1 MSSRDV
7 LMKTEATRMGQGI
20 QGGAGQYPA
29 ETEARVEAGAG
40 AHLWTNAEPNTLMEQ
55 VLERPNLMRAYQ
67 RVMSNRGAAGVDQ
80 MPVTA
85 LKGHLQQHW
94 PTLRERLLAGDY
106 YPQPVRRVS
115 IPKPQG
121 GERVLGIPT
130 VQDRL
135 IQQALHQVLSPMLE
149 PTFSDHSYGF
159 RPGRSAHQAVKAMQ
173 RHISDG
179 HRWVVDLDLAQF
191 FDRVNHD
198 VLMGLLARRI
208 TDRRILILVRRY
220 LQAGML
226 EGGLVSPRREGTPQ
240 GGPLSPLLSNVLLTE
255 LDRELERR
263 GHRFCRY
270 ADDCNIYVR
279 SKRAGDRVMA
289 SMTQFLATRLRL
301 TVNTDK
307 SAVDRPWRRSFL
319 GYSVSWHKRQVRL
332 RVAPKSLKAFMT
344 KLRPLLKRSRGQ
356 SLTTTIQKLN
366 PVLRGWANYYRL
378 TASKRPV
385 EALDGWI
392 RRRLR
397 LILWQQWKRPRTR
410 ARCLM
415 RLGLPAPRA
424 WMGATNGR
432 GPWWNSGASHMN
444 TALPKRVFNGLSL
457 VSLLDT
463 MNRLPSQP

>member
-1 MSSRDV
+1 
-7 LMKTEATRMGQGI
+7 MKTEAARMGQDI
-20 QGGAGQYPA
+20 EKEAGRYPA
-29 ETEARVEAGAG
+29 QTDVRVEADAA
-40 AHLWTNAEPNTLMEQ
+40 AHSWTNAEPSALMEQ
-55 VLERPNLMRAYQ
+55 VLSRPNLMGAYQ
-67 RVMSNRGAAGVDQ
+67 RVISNKGAAGVDQ
-80 MPVTA
+80 MSVTA
-85 LKGHLQQHW
+85 LKEHLQQHW
-94 PTLRERLLAGDY
+94 PGLRERLLAGDY
-106 YPQPVRRVS
+106 HPQPVRRVS

-121 GERVLGIPT
+121 GERILGIPT

-149 PTFSDHSYGF
+149 PNFSDHSYGF

-173 RHISDG
+173 GHINEG
-179 HRWVVDLDLAQF
+179 YRWVVDLDLEKF

-198 VLMGLLARRI
+198 VLMSLLARRI
-208 TDRRILILVRRY
+208 TDRRILTLIRRY
-220 LQAGML
+220 LEAGML

-279 SKRAGDRVMA
+279 SERAGHRLMV
-289 SMTQFLATRLRL
+289 SITHFLETRLRL
-301 TVNTDK
+301 KVNTVK
-307 SAVDRPWRRSFL
+307 SAVDRPWRRSYL
-319 GYSVSWHKRQVRL
+319 GYSVSWHKQVRL
-332 RVAPKSLKAFMT
+332 RVAPKSLERYRT
-344 KLRPLLKRSRGQ
+344 KLRQLLRGARGRSLQ
-356 SLTTTIQKLN
+356 TTIKRLN

-397 LILWQQWKRPRTR
+397 LILWRQWKRVATW
-410 ARCLM
+410 ARNLM
-415 RLGLPAPRA
+415 RLGLTERRA
-424 WMGATNGR
+424 WISATNGR

-444 TALPKRVFNGLSL
+444 AALPQKVFDRLSL

>member
-1 MSSRDV
+1 
-7 LMKTEATRMGQGI
+7 MKTEETRMGQGI
-20 QGGAGQYPA
+20 QEGAGRNPA
-29 ETEARVEAGAG
+29 GTGARVEADTGV
-40 AHLWTNAEPNTLMEQ
+40 HSWTNAKPNTLMEQ

-67 RVMSNRGAAGVDQ
+67 RVVSNKGAAGVDQ

-106 YPQPVRRVS
+106 HPQPVRRVS

-121 GERVLGIPT
+121 GERILGIPT

-135 IQQALHQVLSPMLE
+135 IQQALHQTLSPMLE

-173 RHISDG
+173 GYINDG

-198 VLMGLLARRI
+198 VLMSLLARHI
-208 TDRRILILVRRY
+208 TDHRILTLIRRY
-220 LQAGML
+220 LKAGML
-226 EGGLVSPRREGTPQ
+226 EGGVVSPRKQGAPQ

-279 SKRAGDRVMA
+279 SKRAGERVMA
-289 SMTQFLATRLRL
+289 SITHFLETRLRL
-301 TVNTDK
+301 KVNTDK

-356 SLTTTIQKLN
+356 SLATTIRNLN
-366 PVLRGWANYYRL
+366 PVLRGWASYYRL
-378 TASKRPV
+378 TASKRSV
-385 EALDGWI
+385 DALDGWI

-397 LILWQQWKRPRTR
+397 LILWQQWKRAHTR
-410 ARCLM
+410 ARNLM
-415 RLGLPAPRA
+415 RLGLTEPRA
-424 WMGATNGR
+424 WMSATNGR

-444 TALPKRVFNGLSL
+444 AALPKRVFNGLSL

-463 MNRLPSQP
+463 MNRLQSRP

>member
-1 MSSRDV
+1 M
-7 LMKTEATRMGQGI
+7 LMKTEAARMGQGN
-20 QGGAGQYPA
+20 QGGAGRNPA
-29 ETEARVEAGAG
+29 ETGARVEADAE
-40 AHLWTNAEPNTLMEQ
+40 AHSWTNAEPNARMEQ

-67 RVMSNRGAAGVDQ
+67 RVVSNKGAAGVDQ
-80 MPVTA
+80 MPTTA

-94 PTLRERLLAGDY
+94 PTVRERLLAGRY
-106 YPQPVRRVS
+106 HPQPIRRVS

-173 RHISDG
+173 QHINEG

-198 VLMGLLARRI
+198 VLMSLLARRI
-208 TDRRILILVRRY
+208 TDRRILTLIRRY
-220 LQAGML
+220 LEAGML
-226 EGGLVSPRREGTPQ
+226 DGGVVSPRREGTPQ

-279 SKRAGDRVMA
+279 SKRAGHRIMA
-289 SMTQFLATRLRL
+289 SLTHYLETHLRL
-301 TVNTDK
+301 KINTEK
-307 SAVDRPWRRSFL
+307 SAVDRPWRRSYL
-319 GYSVSWHKRQVRL
+319 GYSVSWHKQVRL
-332 RVAPKSLKAFMT
+332 RIAPKSLKAHQAN
-344 KLRPLLKRSRGQ
+344 LRQLLRRSRGR
-356 SLTTTIQKLN
+356 SLLTTIQHLN

-378 TASKRPV
+378 TDSKRSV
-385 EALDGWI
+385 EAMDGWV

-397 LILWQQWKRPRTR
+397 LILWRQWKRVHTR
-410 ARCLM
+410 ARNLM
-415 RLGLPAPRA
+415 RLGLVEERA
-424 WMGATNGR
+424 WKSATNGR

-444 TALPKRVFNGLSL
+444 AALPKQVFNRLSL

-463 MNRLPSQP
+463 MTRLQSQP

>member
-1 MSSRDV
+1 
-7 LMKTEATRMGQGI
+7 MGQGI

-29 ETEARVEAGAG
+29 ETEARVEADAG
-40 AHLWTNAEPNTLMEQ
+40 AHSWTNAEPNTQMEQ

-67 RVMSNRGAAGVDQ
+67 RVVSNKGAAGVDR

-85 LKGHLQQHW
+85 LKSHLQQHW
-94 PTLRERLLAGDY
+94 PTLRDRLLAGDY
-106 YPQPVRRVS
+106 HPQPVRRVS

-121 GERVLGIPT
+121 GERILGIPT

-135 IQQALHQVLSPMLE
+135 IQQALHQVLSPILE

-159 RPGRSAHQAVKAMQ
+159 RPGRSAHQAVKTMQ
-173 RHISDG
+173 RHINDG
-179 HRWVVDLDLAQF
+179 YRWVVDLDLARF

-198 VLMGLLARRI
+198 VLMSLLARRI
-208 TDRRILILVRRY
+208 TDRRILTLIRRY
-220 LQAGML
+220 LRAGML

-279 SKRAGDRVMA
+279 SERAGHRVMT
-289 SMTQFLATRLRL
+289 SITRFLERHLRL
-301 TVNTDK
+301 KVNADK

-319 GYSVSWHKRQVRL
+319 GYSVSWHKQVRL
-332 RVAPKSLKAFMT
+332 RIAPKSLQAFMA
-344 KLRPLLKRSRGQ
+344 KLRPLLRRSRGQ
-356 SLTTTIQKLN
+356 SLPATLQKLN
-366 PVLRGWANYYRL
+366 PVLRGWANYYCL

-397 LILWQQWKRPRTR
+397 LILWRQWKRPYTR
-410 ARCLM
+410 ARNLM
-415 RLGLPAPRA
+415 RLGLTEQRA
-424 WMGATNGR
+424 WMSATNGR

-444 TALPKRVFNGLSL
+444 AALPKRVFNDLSL

-463 MNRLPSQP
+463 MVRLQRQP

>member
-1 MSSRDV
+1 
-7 LMKTEATRMGQGI
+7 MGQGI

-191 FDRVNHD
+191 FDRLNHD

-356 SLTTTIQKLN
+356 ALTTTIRNLN

>member
-1 MSSRDV
+1 
-7 LMKTEATRMGQGI
+7 
-20 QGGAGQYPA
+20 
-29 ETEARVEAGAG
+29 
-40 AHLWTNAEPNTLMEQ
+40 MEQ
-55 VLERPNLMRAYQ
+55 ALERPNLMRAYQ
-67 RVMSNRGAAGVDQ
+67 RVVSNKGAAGVDQ

-94 PTLRERLLAGDY
+94 PALRERLFAGDY
-106 YPQPVRRVS
+106 HPQPVRRVS

-121 GERVLGIPT
+121 GERILGIPT

-135 IQQALHQVLSPMLE
+135 IQQALHQTLSPLLE
-149 PTFSDHSYGF
+149 PTFSDHSYRF
-159 RPGRSAHQAVKAMQ
+159 RPVRCSHQAVKAMQ
-173 RHISDG
+173 RHINDG

-198 VLMGLLARRI
+198 VLMSLLARRI
-208 TDRRILILVRRY
+208 TDQRMLTLIRRY

-226 EGGLVSPRREGTPQ
+226 EGGLVSPRREGAPQ

-270 ADDCNIYVR
+270 ADDCNIYVS
-279 SKRAGDRVMA
+279 SKRAGERVMA
-289 SMTQFLATRLRL
+289 SMTHFLETRLRL
-301 TVNTDK
+301 KVNTDK

-332 RVAPKSLKAFMT
+332 RIAPKSLKAFMT
-344 KLRPLLKRSRGQ
+344 KLRRLLKRSRGQ
-356 SLTTTIQKLN
+356 SLATTIRHLN

-385 EALDGWI
+385 EALDGWL

-397 LILWQQWKRPRTR
+397 LILWRQWKRARTR
-410 ARCLM
+410 ARYLM
-415 RLGLPAPRA
+415 RLGLPELRA
-424 WMGATNGR
+424 RMSATNGR

-444 TALPKRVFNGLSL
+444 AALPKRVFDRLSL

-463 MNRLPSQP
+463 MVRLQSQS

>member
-1 MSSRDV
+1 
-7 LMKTEATRMGQGI
+7 MGQGI
-20 QGGAGQYPA
+20 QERAGQYPA
-29 ETEARVEAGAG
+29 NTEVRVEADAA
-40 AHLWTNAEPNTLMEQ
+40 AHSWTNAEPNTLMEQ
-55 VLERPNLMRAYQ
+55 VLSRPNLMRAYQ
-67 RVMSNRGAAGVDQ
+67 RVVANKGAAGVDQ

-94 PTLRERLLAGDY
+94 PTLRERLLAGVY
-106 YPQPVRRVS
+106 QPQPVRRVS

-121 GERVLGIPT
+121 GERMLGIPT

-135 IQQALHQVLSPMLE
+135 IQQALHQVLSPLLE
-149 PTFSDHSYGF
+149 PSFSEHSYGF

-173 RHISDG
+173 RHINDG

-198 VLMGLLARRI
+198 VLMSLLARHI
-208 TDRRILILVRRY
+208 TDQRILALIRRY

-226 EGGLVSPRREGTPQ
+226 EGGLVNPKREGTPQ

-270 ADDCNIYVR
+270 ADDCNIYVCSRR
-279 SKRAGDRVMA
+279 SGERVMA
-289 SMTQFLATRLRL
+289 SITDYLETHLRL
-301 TVNTDK
+301 NVNTTK
-307 SAVDRPWRRSFL
+307 SAVDRPWRRSYL
-319 GYSVSWHKRQVRL
+319 GYSVSWHKQVRL
-332 RVAPKSLKAFMT
+332 RVAPKSLERYRA
-344 KLRPLLKRSRGQ
+344 KLRQLLRASRGR
-356 SLTTTIQKLN
+356 SVRATIEQLN

-385 EALDGWI
+385 ETLDGWI

-397 LILWQQWKRPRTR
+397 LILWRQWKRVHTR
-410 ARCLM
+410 ARFLM
-415 RLGLPAPRA
+415 RLGLSESRA
-424 WMGATNGR
+424 WRSATNGR

-444 TALPKRVFNGLSL
+444 AALPKKVFDRLSL

-463 MNRLPSQP
+463 MNRLPSQS

>member
-20 QGGAGQYPA
+20 QGGVGRYPA
-29 ETEARVEAGAG
+29 ETGARVEADAG

-67 RVMSNRGAAGVDQ
+67 RVVSNKGAAGIDQ

-106 YPQPVRRVS
+106 HPQPVRRVS

-173 RHISDG
+173 RHINDG

-208 TDRRILILVRRY
+208 TDRRILILIRRY

-289 SMTQFLATRLRL
+289 SMTQFLTTRLRL
-301 TVNTDK
+301 TVNTGK

-356 SLTTTIQKLN
+356 ALTTTIRNLN
-366 PVLRGWANYYRL
+366 PVLRGWATYYRL
-378 TASKRPV
+378 TASKRSV
-385 EALDGWI
+385 AALDGWI

-397 LILWQQWKRPRTR
+397 LILWQQWKLARTR
-410 ARCLM
+410 ARNLV
-415 RLGLPAPRA
+415 RFGLTETRA
-424 WMGATNGR
+424 WKSATNGR

-444 TALPKRVFNGLSL
+444 VALPHRVFDRLSL
-457 VSLLDT
+457 ISLLDT
-463 MNRLPSQP
+463 MNRLQRRP

>member
-7 LMKTEATRMGQGI
+7 LMKTEATRKGQGV
-20 QGGAGQYPA
+20 QGSAGEYPA
-29 ETEARVEAGAG
+29 ETEVHVEADAV
-40 AHLWTNAEPNTLMEQ
+40 ARSWTNAEPNALMER

-67 RVMSNRGAAGVDQ
+67 RVVSNKGAAGVDQ

-94 PTLRERLLAGDY
+94 PRLRERILAGDY
-106 YPQPVRRVS
+106 HPQPVRRVS

-121 GERVLGIPT
+121 GERMLGIPT

-135 IQQALHQVLSPMLE
+135 IQQALHQVLSPLLE
-149 PTFSDHSYGF
+149 PSFSDHSYGF

-173 RHISDG
+173 RHINDG

-198 VLMGLLARRI
+198 VVMGLLARRI
-208 TDRRILILVRRY
+208 TDRRILTLIRRY

-226 EGGLVSPRREGTPQ
+226 AGGLVSPRREGTPQ

-270 ADDCNIYVR
+270 ADDCNLYVR
-279 SKRAGDRVMA
+279 SGRAGHRVMA
-289 SMTQFLATRLRL
+289 SITEYLDTHLRL
-301 TVNTDK
+301 KVNTEK
-307 SAVDRPWRRSFL
+307 SAVDRPWRRSYL
-319 GYSVSWHKRQVRL
+319 GYSVSWHKQVRL
-332 RVAPKSLKAFMT
+332 RIAPKSLKAYMV

-356 SLTTTIQKLN
+356 SLTTTIRNLN

-397 LILWQQWKRPRTR
+397 LILWQQWKRVRTR
-410 ARCLM
+410 ARNLM
-415 RLGLPAPRA
+415 RLGLAEPRA
-424 WMGATNGR
+424 WKSATNGR

-444 TALPKRVFNGLSL
+444 AALSKKVLGRLSL

-463 MNRLPSQP
+463 MNRLQSQP

>member
-1 MSSRDV
+1 
-7 LMKTEATRMGQGI
+7 MKTEATRMGQGI
-20 QGGAGQYPA
+20 QEGAGRNSA
-29 ETEARVEAGAG
+29 GTEVRVEADAQ
-40 AHLWTNAEPNTLMEQ
+40 AHSWTNAEPNTRMEQ

-67 RVMSNRGAAGVDQ
+67 RVASNKGAAGVDQ

-85 LKGHLQQHW
+85 LKAHLQQHW

-106 YPQPVRRVS
+106 HPQPVRRVS

-121 GERVLGIPT
+121 GERILGIPT

-135 IQQALHQVLSPMLE
+135 IQQALHQILSPMLE

-159 RPGRSAHQAVKAMQ
+159 RPGRSAHQAVTAMQ
-173 RHISDG
+173 RHINDG

-198 VLMGLLARRI
+198 VLMSLLARRI
-208 TDRRILILVRRY
+208 TDRRILTLIRRY

-270 ADDCNIYVR
+270 ADDCIIYVR
-279 SKRAGDRVMA
+279 SKRAGERVMI
-289 SMTQFLATRLRL
+289 SVTHFLERHLRL
-301 TVNTDK
+301 KVNADK
-307 SAVDRPWRRSFL
+307 SAVDRPWRRNFL
-319 GYSVSWHKRQVRL
+319 GYSVTWHKQVRL

-344 KLRPLLKRSRGQ
+344 KLRPLLKRSQGQ
-356 SLTTTIQKLN
+356 SLTTTIRHLN

-410 ARCLM
+410 ARNLM
-415 RLGLPAPRA
+415 RLGLTKHRA
-424 WMGATNGR
+424 WVSAMNGR
-432 GPWWNSGASHMN
+432 GPWWNSGASHVN
-444 TALPKRVFNGLSL
+444 AALPKRVFNGLSL

-463 MNRLPSQP
+463 MVRLQRQP

>member
-1 MSSRDV
+1 
-7 LMKTEATRMGQGI
+7 MKTEATQMGQGI
-20 QGGAGQYPA
+20 QEGAGRNPA
-29 ETEARVEAGAG
+29 GTEVRVEAGAG
-40 AHLWTNAEPNTLMEQ
+40 VHSWTNAEPNTQMER
-55 VLERPNLMRAYQ
+55 VLDRSNLMRAYQ
-67 RVMSNRGAAGVDQ
+67 RVVSNKGAAGVDQ

-85 LKGHLQQHW
+85 LKSHLQQHW
-94 PTLRERLLAGDY
+94 PTLRERLLSGDY
-106 YPQPVRRVS
+106 HPQPVRRVS

-121 GERVLGIPT
+121 GERILGIPT

-135 IQQALHQVLSPMLE
+135 IQQALHQTLSPMLE
-149 PTFSDHSYGF
+149 PTFSGHSYGF

-173 RHISDG
+173 RHINDG

-198 VLMGLLARRI
+198 VLMSLLARRI
-208 TDRRILILVRRY
+208 TDQRILTLIRRY

-226 EGGLVSPRREGTPQ
+226 EGGLVSPRREGAPQ

-270 ADDCNIYVR
+270 ADDRNIYVR
-279 SKRAGDRVMA
+279 SRRSGERVMV
-289 SMTQFLATRLRL
+289 SVTRFLERSLRL
-301 TVNTDK
+301 KVNTDK

-319 GYSVSWHKRQVRL
+319 GYSVSWHERQVRL
-332 RVAPKSLKAFMT
+332 RVAPKSLKAFMA

-356 SLTTTIQKLN
+356 SLNTTIRSLN

-378 TASKRPV
+378 TTSKRSV

-397 LILWQQWKRPRTR
+397 LILWRQWKRARTR
-410 ARCLM
+410 ARNLM
-415 RLGLPAPRA
+415 RRGLTEQRA
-424 WMGATNGR
+424 WMSATNGR

-444 TALPKRVFNGLSL
+444 AALPKRVFNGLSL

-463 MNRLPSQP
+463 MVRLQRQP

>member
-1 MSSRDV
+1 
-7 LMKTEATRMGQGI
+7 MKTEATRMGQGI

-191 FDRVNHD
+191 FDRLNHD

>member
-1 MSSRDV
+1 
-7 LMKTEATRMGQGI
+7 MKTEATRMGQGI
-20 QGGAGQYPA
+20 QEGVGRNPA
-29 ETEARVEAGAG
+29 NTEVRVEADAG
-40 AHLWTNAEPNTLMEQ
+40 AHSWTNAEPNTLMEQ
-55 VLERPNLMRAYQ
+55 VLERPNLMCAYQ
-67 RVMSNRGAAGVDQ
+67 RVVSNKGAAGVDQ

-94 PTLRERLLAGDY
+94 PALRERLLAGDY
-106 YPQPVRRVS
+106 HPQPVRRVS

-121 GERVLGIPT
+121 GERILGIPT

-135 IQQALHQVLSPMLE
+135 IQQALHQMLSPMLD
-149 PTFSDHSYGF
+149 PTFSEHSYGF

-173 RHISDG
+173 RHINDG

-198 VLMGLLARRI
+198 VLMSLLARHI
-208 TDRRILILVRRY
+208 TDRRILTLIRRY

-226 EGGLVSPRREGTPQ
+226 EGGVVNPRQQGAPQ

-255 LDRELERR
+255 LDRELEQR

-279 SKRAGDRVMA
+279 SRRAGERT
-289 SMTQFLATRLRL
+289 MTSITHFLETRLCL
-301 TVNTDK
+301 KVNTAK

-319 GYSVSWHKRQVRL
+319 GYSVSWHKQVRL
-332 RVAPKSLKAFMT
+332 RVAPKSLKTYMA

-356 SLTTTIQKLN
+356 SLTTTIRKLN

-378 TASKRPV
+378 TASKRSV

-397 LILWQQWKRPRTR
+397 LILWQQWKRTRTR
-410 ARCLM
+410 ARNLI
-415 RLGLPAPRA
+415 RLGLPEMRA
-424 WMGATNGR
+424 WRSATNGR

-444 TALPKRVFNGLSL
+444 AALPKRVFDRLSL
-457 VSLLDT
+457 VSLVDT
-463 MNRLPSQP
+463 MKRLQSQP

>member
-1 MSSRDV
+1 MSSRVV
-7 LMKTEATRMGQGI
+7 LMKTEGTRMGQGI
-20 QGGAGQYPA
+20 QEGAGRNPA
-29 ETEARVEAGAG
+29 GTEVRVEADAE
-40 AHLWTNAEPNTLMEQ
+40 AHSWTNAEPNALMER
-55 VLERPNLMRAYQ
+55 VLERQNLMRAYQ
-67 RVMSNRGAAGVDQ
+67 RVVSNKGAAGIDQ

-85 LKGHLQQHW
+85 LKAHLQQHW

-106 YPQPVRRVS
+106 HPQPVRRVS

-121 GERVLGIPT
+121 GERILGIPT

-173 RHISDG
+173 RHINDG
-179 HRWVVDLDLAQF
+179 RRWVVDLDLAQF

-198 VLMGLLARRI
+198 VLMGRLAHRI
-208 TDRRILILVRRY
+208 TDRRVLTLIRRY

-240 GGPLSPLLSNVLLTE
+240 GGPLSPLLSNVLLTG

-279 SKRAGDRVMA
+279 SRRSGERVMA
-289 SMTQFLATRLRL
+289 SVTHFLERHLRL
-301 TVNTDK
+301 KVNTAK
-307 SAVDRPWRRSFL
+307 SAVDRPWRRGFL
-319 GYSVSWHKRQVRL
+319 GYSVTWHKQVRL
-332 RVAPKSLKAFMT
+332 RIAPKRLKAVAT
-344 KLRPLLKRSRGQ
+344 KLRPLLRRSRGQ
-356 SLTTTIQKLN
+356 SLTMTIQNLN
-366 PVLRGWANYYRL
+366 PVLRGWVNYYRL

-385 EALDGWI
+385 AVLDGWL

-397 LILWQQWKRPRTR
+397 LTLWRQWKQPRTR
-410 ARCLM
+410 ARNLM
-415 RLGLPAPRA
+415 RLGVLEARA
-424 WMGATNGR
+424 WRSATNGR
-432 GPWWNSGASHMN
+432 GPWWNSGASHMHA
-444 TALPKRVFNGLSL
+444 ALPKKVFDRLSL

-463 MNRLPSQP
+463 MNRLQSQP

>member
-1 MSSRDV
+1 
-7 LMKTEATRMGQGI
+7 
-20 QGGAGQYPA
+20 
-29 ETEARVEAGAG
+29 
-40 AHLWTNAEPNTLMEQ
+40 MEQ
-55 VLERPNLMRAYQ
+55 ALERPNLMRAYQ
-67 RVMSNRGAAGVDQ
+67 RVVSNKGAAGVDQ

-94 PTLRERLLAGDY
+94 PALRERLFAGDY
-106 YPQPVRRVS
+106 HPQPVRRVS

-121 GERVLGIPT
+121 GERILGIPT

-135 IQQALHQVLSPMLE
+135 IQQALHQTLSPLLE

-173 RHISDG
+173 RHINDG

-198 VLMGLLARRI
+198 VLMSLLARRI
-208 TDRRILILVRRY
+208 TDQRMLTLIRRY

-226 EGGLVSPRREGTPQ
+226 EGGLVSPRREGAPQ

-270 ADDCNIYVR
+270 ADDCNIYVS
-279 SKRAGDRVMA
+279 SKRAGERVMA
-289 SMTQFLATRLRL
+289 SMTHFLETRLRL
-301 TVNTDK
+301 KVNTDK

-332 RVAPKSLKAFMT
+332 RIAPKSLKAFMT
-344 KLRPLLKRSRGQ
+344 KLRRLLKRSRGQ
-356 SLTTTIQKLN
+356 SLATTIRHLN

-385 EALDGWI
+385 EALDGWL

-397 LILWQQWKRPRTR
+397 LILWRQWKRARTR
-410 ARCLM
+410 ARYLM
-415 RLGLPAPRA
+415 RLGLPELRA
-424 WMGATNGR
+424 RMSATNGR

-444 TALPKRVFNGLSL
+444 AALPKRVFDRLSL

-463 MNRLPSQP
+463 MVRLQSQS

>member
-1 MSSRDV
+1 
-7 LMKTEATRMGQGI
+7 MKTEAARMGQGI
-20 QGGAGQYPA
+20 QERAGRNPA
-29 ETEARVEAGAG
+29 GTGVRVEADAG
-40 AHLWTNAEPNTLMEQ
+40 ARSWTNAEPDTLMER

-67 RVMSNRGAAGVDQ
+67 RVVSNKGAAGVDQ
-80 MPVTA
+80 MPITA

-94 PTLRERLLAGDY
+94 PTVRERLLAGSY
-106 YPQPVRRVS
+106 HPQPIRRVS

-121 GERVLGIPT
+121 DERILGIPT

-135 IQQALHQVLSPMLE
+135 IQQALHQVLSPLLE

-173 RHISDG
+173 RHINDG

-198 VLMGLLARRI
+198 VLMSLLARRI
-208 TDRRILILVRRY
+208 TDRRTLTLIRRY
-220 LQAGML
+220 LEAGML
-226 EGGLVSPRREGTPQ
+226 DGGVVSLRREGTPQ

-279 SKRAGDRVMA
+279 SERAGHRVMT
-289 SMTQFLATRLRL
+289 SITHYLETHLRL
-301 TVNTDK
+301 AVNTEK
-307 SAVDRPWRRSFL
+307 SAVDRPWRRSYL
-319 GYSVSWHKRQVRL
+319 GYSVSWHKQVRL
-332 RVAPKSLKAFMT
+332 RIAPKSLKAHQA
-344 KLRPLLKRSRGQ
+344 KLRQLLKQSRGR
-356 SLTTTIQKLN
+356 SLSTTIRKLN
-366 PVLRGWANYYRL
+366 PVLQGWANYYRL
-378 TASKRPV
+378 TASKRSV

-397 LILWQQWKRPRTR
+397 LILWRQWKRARTR
-410 ARCLM
+410 ARNLM
-415 RLGLPAPRA
+415 RSGLSEPRA
-424 WMGATNGR
+424 WTSATNGR

-444 TALPKRVFNGLSL
+444 AALPKKVFNRLSL
-457 VSLLDT
+457 ISLLDT
-463 MNRLPSQP
+463 INRLQSQP

>member
-1 MSSRDV
+1 
-7 LMKTEATRMGQGI
+7 MGQGV
-20 QGGAGQYPA
+20 QTATGRYPVDAGV
-29 ETEARVEAGAG
+29 RVEADAA
-40 AHLWTNAEPNTLMEQ
+40 AHSWTNAEPNALMER
-55 VLERPNLMRAYQ
+55 VLERSNLMRAYQ
-67 RVMSNRGAAGVDQ
+67 RVVSNQGAAGVDG

-94 PTLRERLLAGDY
+94 PTLRERLLAGAY
-106 YPQPVRRVS
+106 QPQPVRRVS

-121 GERVLGIPT
+121 GERILGIPT

-149 PTFSDHSYGF
+149 PSFSEHSYGF
-159 RPGRSAHQAVKAMQ
+159 RPGRSAHQAVRAMQ
-173 RHISDG
+173 HHINSG
-179 HRWVVDLDLAQF
+179 CRWVVDLDLEQF
-191 FDRVNHD
+191 FDRVHHD
-198 VLMGLLARRI
+198 VLMSLLARHVSDARVLA
-208 TDRRILILVRRY
+208 LIRRY

-226 EGGLVSPRREGTPQ
+226 EGGLVNVRRQGTPQ

-279 SKRAGDRVMA
+279 SERAGHRIMA
-289 SMTQFLATRLRL
+289 SITSYLETRLRL
-301 TVNTDK
+301 KVNTAK

-319 GYSVSWHKRQVRL
+319 GYSVSWHQQVRL
-332 RVAPKSLKAFMT
+332 RVAPKSLSACKAR
-344 KLRPLLKRSRGQ
+344 LRRLLKQARGQ
-356 SLTTTIQKLN
+356 SVSRTIEQLN

-385 EALDGWI
+385 QELDGWL

-397 LILWQQWKRPRTR
+397 LILWRQWKRVPTR
-410 ARCLM
+410 ARKLM
-415 RLGLPAPRA
+415 RLGLDEQRA
-424 WMGATNGR
+424 WTSATNGR

-444 TALPKRVFNGLSL
+444 AALPKRAFESLSL

-463 MNRLPSQP
+463 MARLQRQS

>member
-1 MSSRDV
+1 
-7 LMKTEATRMGQGI
+7 
-20 QGGAGQYPA
+20 
-29 ETEARVEAGAG
+29 
-40 AHLWTNAEPNTLMEQ
+40 
-55 VLERPNLMRAYQ
+55 
-67 RVMSNRGAAGVDQ
+67 
-80 MPVTA
+80 
-85 LKGHLQQHW
+85 
-94 PTLRERLLAGDY
+94 AGDY
-106 YPQPVRRVS
+106 HPQPVRRVS

-121 GERVLGIPT
+121 GERILGIPT

-135 IQQALHQVLSPMLE
+135 IQQALHQVLSPILE

-159 RPGRSAHQAVKAMQ
+159 RPGRSAHQAVKVMQ
-173 RHISDG
+173 QYINDG

-198 VLMGLLARRI
+198 VLMSLLARRI
-208 TDRRILILVRRY
+208 TDRRILTLIRRY
-220 LQAGML
+220 LRAGML
-226 EGGLVSPRREGTPQ
+226 DGGLVSPRREGTPQ

-279 SKRAGDRVMA
+279 SRRAGERVMA
-289 SMTQFLATRLRL
+289 SVTHFLERELRL
-301 TVNTDK
+301 KVNTDK

-319 GYSVSWHKRQVRL
+319 GYSVTWHKQARL
-332 RVAPKSLKAFMT
+332 RVAPKSVKAFT
-344 KLRPLLKRSRGQ
+344 AKLRPLLKRSRGQ
-356 SLTTTIQKLN
+356 SLNATIRSLN

-378 TASKRPV
+378 TASKRSV

-397 LILWQQWKRPRTR
+397 LILWQQWKRPYTR
-410 ARCLM
+410 ARNLM
-415 RLGLPAPRA
+415 RLGLTEQRA
-424 WMGATNGR
+424 WMSATNGR

-444 TALPKRVFNGLSL
+444 AALPKRVFNGLSL

-463 MNRLPSQP
+463 MVRLQCRP

>member
-1 MSSRDV
+1 
-7 LMKTEATRMGQGI
+7 MKTEATRMGQGI
-20 QGGAGQYPA
+20 QEGVGRNPA
-29 ETEARVEAGAG
+29 DTEVRVEADAG
-40 AHLWTNAEPNTLMEQ
+40 AHSWTNAEPNALMER
-55 VLERPNLMRAYQ
+55 VLERPNLVRAYQ
-67 RVMSNRGAAGVDQ
+67 RVMSNKGAAGIDQ
-80 MPVTA
+80 MPVSA

-94 PTLRERLLAGDY
+94 PALRERLLAGNY
-106 YPQPVRRVS
+106 HPQPVRRVS

-121 GERVLGIPT
+121 GERILGIPT

-135 IQQALHQVLSPMLE
+135 IQQALHQTLSPMLE
-149 PTFSDHSYGF
+149 TTFSDHSYGF

-173 RHISDG
+173 RHINDG

-208 TDRRILILVRRY
+208 TDRRVLTLIRRY
-220 LQAGML
+220 LQAGLL

-270 ADDCNIYVR
+270 ADDCNIYVS
-279 SKRAGDRVMA
+279 SKRAGERVMA
-289 SMTQFLATRLRL
+289 SITHFLETRLRL
-301 TVNTDK
+301 KVNTDK

-319 GYSVSWHKRQVRL
+319 GYSVSWHQGQVRL
-332 RVAPKSLKAFMT
+332 RVAPKSLKAFMA

-378 TASKRPV
+378 TASKRSV

-397 LILWQQWKRPRTR
+397 LILWRQWKRVFTR
-410 ARCLM
+410 ARHLM
-415 RLGLPAPRA
+415 RLGLTEQRA
-424 WMGATNGR
+424 WTSATNGR
-432 GPWWNSGASHMN
+432 GPWWNSGASHVN
-444 TALPKRVFNGLSL
+444 AALPKRVFNGLSL

-463 MNRLPSQP
+463 MVRLQSQS

>member
-7 LMKTEATRMGQGI
+7 LMKIETTRMGQGI

-29 ETEARVEAGAG
+29 ETEARIEAGAG
-40 AHLWTNAEPNTLMEQ
+40 AHSWTNAEPNTLMDQ

-67 RVMSNRGAAGVDQ
+67 RVVSNKGAAGVDQ

-85 LKGHLQQHW
+85 LKSHLQQHW

-106 YPQPVRRVS
+106 HPQPVRRVS

-121 GERVLGIPT
+121 GERILGIPT

-173 RHISDG
+173 RHINDG
-179 HRWVVDLDLAQF
+179 NRWVVDLDLAQF

-208 TDRRILILVRRY
+208 TDRRILTLIRRY
-220 LQAGML
+220 LRAGML

-270 ADDCNIYVR
+270 ADDCNIYVS
-279 SKRAGDRVMA
+279 SKRAGERVMA
-289 SMTQFLATRLRL
+289 SIAQFLETRLRL
-301 TVNTDK
+301 KVNTVK
-307 SAVDRPWRRSFL
+307 SAVDRPWRRNFL
-319 GYSVSWHKRQVRL
+319 GYSVSWHKQVRL

-356 SLTTTIQKLN
+356 SLPTTIQNLN

-415 RLGLPAPRA
+415 RLGLPEPRA

-432 GPWWNSGASHMN
+432 GPWWNSGASHMHA
-444 TALPKRVFNGLSL
+444 ALPKKVFNGLSL

-463 MNRLPSQP
+463 MIRLQRQP

>member
-1 MSSRDV
+1 
-7 LMKTEATRMGQGI
+7 MGQGI
-20 QGGAGQYPA
+20 QEEAGRNPA
-29 ETEARVEAGAG
+29 LTEARVEVDAGV
-40 AHLWTNAEPNTLMEQ
+40 HSWTNAEPNTQMEQ

-67 RVMSNRGAAGVDQ
+67 RVTSNKGAAGVDQ

-85 LKGHLQQHW
+85 LKRHLQQHW
-94 PTLRERLLAGDY
+94 ATLRERLLSGDY
-106 YPQPVRRVS
+106 HPQPVRRVS

-121 GERVLGIPT
+121 GKRMLGIPT

-135 IQQALHQVLSPMLE
+135 IQQALHQVLSPLLE

-173 RHISDG
+173 RYINDG

-198 VLMGLLARRI
+198 VLMGMLARRI
-208 TDRRILILVRRY
+208 TDHRILTLIRRY

-226 EGGLVSPRREGTPQ
+226 EGGLISPRREGTPQ

-270 ADDCNIYVR
+270 ADDCNIYIR
-279 SKRAGDRVMA
+279 SRRSGERVMT
-289 SMTQFLATRLRL
+289 SITRFLERQLRL
-301 TVNTDK
+301 KVNTAK

-319 GYSVSWHKRQVRL
+319 GYSVSWYQGQVRL
-332 RVAPKSLKAFMT
+332 RVAPKSLKALMS

-356 SLTTTIQKLN
+356 SLNKTIRSLN

-378 TASKRPV
+378 TASKRSV

-397 LILWQQWKRPRTR
+397 LILWQQWKRSYTR
-410 ARCLM
+410 ARNLM
-415 RLGLPAPRA
+415 SRGLTESRS
-424 WMGATNGR
+424 WISATNGR

-444 TALPKRVFNGLSL
+444 MALPKRVFTGLSL

-463 MNRLPSQP
+463 IVRFQCLP

>member
-1 MSSRDV
+1 
-7 LMKTEATRMGQGI
+7 MKTEAARMGQGN
-20 QGGAGQYPA
+20 QGGAGRNPA
-29 ETEARVEAGAG
+29 ETGARVEAGAV
-40 AHLWTNAEPNTLMEQ
+40 AHSWTNAEPTTLMEQ

-67 RVMSNRGAAGVDQ
+67 RVVSNKGAAGVDQ
-80 MPVTA
+80 MPVAA
-85 LKGHLQQHW
+85 LKSHLQQHW

-106 YPQPVRRVS
+106 HPQPVRRVS

-121 GERVLGIPT
+121 GERILGIPT

-135 IQQALHQVLSPMLE
+135 IQQALHQVLSPILE
-149 PTFSDHSYGF
+149 PSFSDHSYGF
-159 RPGRSAHQAVKAMQ
+159 RPGRSAHQAVKTMQ
-173 RHISDG
+173 RHINDG
-179 HRWVVDLDLAQF
+179 YRWVVDLDLARF

-198 VLMGLLARRI
+198 VLMSLLARRI
-208 TDRRILILVRRY
+208 TDRRILTLIRRY
-220 LQAGML
+220 LRAGML

-279 SKRAGDRVMA
+279 SERAGHRVMT
-289 SMTQFLATRLRL
+289 SITRFLERHLRL
-301 TVNTDK
+301 KVNADK

-319 GYSVSWHKRQVRL
+319 GYSVSWHKQVRL
-332 RVAPKSLKAFMT
+332 RIAPKSLQAFMA
-344 KLRPLLKRSRGQ
+344 KLRPLLRRSRGQ
-356 SLTTTIQKLN
+356 SLPATLQKLN
-366 PVLRGWANYYRL
+366 PVLRGWANYYCL

-397 LILWQQWKRPRTR
+397 LILWRQWKRPYTR
-410 ARCLM
+410 ARNLM
-415 RLGLPAPRA
+415 RLGLTEQRA
-424 WMGATNGR
+424 WMSATNGR

-444 TALPKRVFNGLSL
+444 AALPKRVFNDLSL

-463 MNRLPSQP
+463 MVRLQRQP